1 MNKDTIQQKAIEA
14 HIASN
19 CKSIIGLSVG
29 MGKTKIAIDRI
40 FSLRKINSQ
49 AKILFT
55 GAREVYSINFQ
66 SELSKWKCSNKNID
80 MICNK
85 SLHNYIKHY
94 DLIIYDEA
102 HKEADRVYLELIK
115 LIKINPN
122 VEILG
127 LTGTPLKDH
136 PIYSILPISFTYL
149 MHNAIEEKLLNNFEM
164 YILKYDLPNDERALY
179 NYYYKRYT
187 NAPMSKTYCPELNK
201 LKIFLN
207 KLNSKVEIVNSIINK
222 NFTDK
227 KVLIYAGSI
236 EQSNQFD
243 YPKFNSTLNKE
254 LKKSIYDKF
263 YHSEND
269 KLVNVGILKE
279 SVSIPNLKCGFVLGI
294 DSSSSSKQQL
304 IGRFLRLTVNDL
316 SKIYFIVAKN
326 TVEEKWVLNG
336 MDNFKQIKIINL

>member
-1 MNKDTIQQKAIEA
+1 MKGKIQQEAIKA
-14 HIASN
+14 HIEHN
-19 CKSIIGLSVG
+19 CKSIIALSVG

-40 FSLRKINSQ
+40 FSVRESNPS

-55 GAREVYSINFQ
+55 GAREVYSINFL
-66 SELSKWKCSNKNID
+66 SELNKWNCNVKNID

-102 HKEADRVYLELIK
+102 HKETDRVYTELLKI
-115 LIKINPN
+115 IKINPK
-122 VEILG
+122 VEIIG

-136 PIYSILPISFTYL
+136 PIYSILPISYSYL
-149 MHNAIEEKLLNNFEM
+149 MHNAIEEKMLNNFEM
-164 YILKYDLPNDERALY
+164 YVLKYDLPQDEKALY
-179 NYYYKRYT
+179 NYYYKRYL
-187 NAPMSKTYCPELNK
+187 NAPMVKHYCPELNK

-207 KLNSKVEIVNSIINK
+207 NLNSKVEITKKIIENNLK
-222 NFTDK
+222 DK
-227 KVLIYAGSI
+227 KILIYAGSI
-236 EQSNQFD
+236 EQSKLFNL
-243 YPKFNSTLNKE
+243 PVFNSS
-254 LKKSIYDKF
+254 LKKEDKSKIYDTF
-263 YHSEND
+263 YKSKKG

-336 MDNFKQIKIINL
+336 MENFKQIKIINI